1 MMLEDYYF
9 RDPLIIAI
17 LKIFFL
23 DLLMKLSVT
32 INSLIV
38 KKVFHFTKKKKK
50 KSFTFVG
57 CKL

>member
-38 KKVFHFTKKKKK
+38 KKVFHLTKKKK
-50 KSFTFVG
+50 KSFTFVV